1 MFSPKVSKD
10 QSFSLILNDHESMLD
25 KIHDI
30 LKGNDI
36 HHQPFVKYL
45 NDCPPHIGRI
55 LLLMSLMFQESSS
68 Y

>member
-1 MFSPKVSKD
+1 MN
-10 QSFSLILNDHESMLD
+10 QCWT

-36 HHQPFVKYL
+36 HHQPSVKYL
-45 NDCPPHIGRI
+45 NDCPPHIGYI
-55 LLLMSLMFQESSS
+55 LSLMSLMFQESSS